1 MYLIT
6 GSAGFI
12 GFHFSLFLLK
22 KNKRVIGI
30 DNLNNY
36 YDQKLKKDRLK
47 ILKSYKN
54 FKFFKIDIQN
64 KKKLESLFKIQK
76 IRYVINLA
84 AQAGVR
90 YSVTNPEKYIE
101 TNING
106 FFNIINLSQ
115 KNKIKHF
122 LYAST
127 SSVYGNNDNYPL
139 KEDFSSS
146 HPAQIYAATKKSN
159 EMIAHSYS
167 SIFNLPTTGLRFF
180 TVYGPWGRPDMA
192 LFKFTKNI
200 LRKKKINLFNYG
212 HHVRDFTYIDDIVKS
227 IYLSLN
233 KIPKKNKSFN
243 LKKMNPKTSY
253 CPFKI
258 LNIGG
263 NQSVKLKKFVEIIE
277 KNIGIKSKKRYLPLQ
292 LGDIYKTQAS
302 TKWVY
307 ENIKFTPKIK
317 IEEGIPKFLNWYLRY
332 YKIKRKKNSEK

>member
-1 MYLIT
+1 MYLVT
-6 GSAGFI
+6 GCAGFI
-12 GFHFSLFLLK
+12 GFHFSLLLLK
-22 KNKRVIGI
+22 KGKKVIGV
-30 DNLNNY
+30 DNINNY
-36 YDQKLKKDRLK
+36 YDQKLKRDRLK
-47 ILKSYKN
+47 ILKKYKN
-54 FKFFKIDIQN
+54 FLFFKIDIKNN
-64 KKKLESLFKIQK
+64 KKLANVFKKYK
-76 IRYVINLA
+76 ISYVINLA

-115 KNKIKHF
+115 KKNIKHF

-127 SSVYGNNDNYPL
+127 SSVYGNNEKYPL

-200 LRKKKINLFNYG
+200 LKKKKIDLYNRG

-227 IYLSLN
+227 IYLSLK
-233 KIPKKNKSFN
+233 KIPKKNKFYD
-243 LKKMNPKTSY
+243 LKKMNPKNSY
-253 CPFKI
+253 CPFRI

-277 KNIGIKSKKRYLPLQ
+277 KNIGIKSKKKYLPMQ

-302 TKWVY
+302 TEWVNT
-307 ENIKFTPKIK
+307 NIKFIPKIR
-317 IEEGIPKFLNWYLRY
+317 IGEGIKKFLDWYFDY
-332 YKIKRKKNSEK
+332 YKIKR

>member
-1 MYLIT
+1 MYLVT
-6 GSAGFI
+6 GCWGFI
-12 GFHFSLFLLK
+12 GFYFSLLLLK
-22 KNKRVIGI
+22 KGKKVIGI
-30 DNLNNY
+30 DNINNY
-36 YDQKLKKDRLK
+36 YDQKLKRDRLK
-47 ILKSYKN
+47 ILKKYKN
-54 FKFFKIDIQN
+54 FLFFKIDIKNN
-64 KKKLESLFKIQK
+64 KKLANVFKKHK
-76 IRYVINLA
+76 ISYVINLA

-115 KNKIKHF
+115 KKNIKHF

-127 SSVYGNNDNYPL
+127 SSVYGNNEKYPL

-192 LFKFTKNI
+192 LFKITKNI
-200 LRKKKINLFNYG
+200 LKKKKIELYNRG

-227 IYLSLN
+227 IYLSLK
-233 KIPKKNKSFN
+233 KIPKKNKFYD
-243 LKKMNPKTSY
+243 LKKMNPKNSY
-253 CPFKI
+253 CPFRI

-277 KNIGIKSKKRYLPLQ
+277 KNIGIKSKKKYLTMQ

-302 TKWVY
+302 TEWVNT
-307 ENIKFTPKIK
+307 NIKFIPKIR
-317 IEEGIPKFLNWYLRY
+317 IGEGIKKFLDWYFDY
-332 YKIKRKKNSEK
+332 YKIKK

>member
-1 MYLIT
+1 MYLVT
-6 GSAGFI
+6 GCAGFI
-12 GFHFSLFLLK
+12 GFHFSLLLLK
-22 KNKRVIGI
+22 KGKKVIGI
-30 DNLNNY
+30 DNINNY
-36 YDQKLKKDRLK
+36 YDQKLKRDRLK
-47 ILKSYKN
+47 NLKKFKN
-54 FKFFKIDIQN
+54 FLFFKIDIRNN
-64 KKKLESLFKIQK
+64 KKLKSVFKKYK
-76 IRYVINLA
+76 ISYVINLA

-115 KNKIKHF
+115 KKNIKHF

-127 SSVYGNNDNYPL
+127 SSVYGNNKKYPL
-139 KEDFSSS
+139 REDFSSS

-167 SIFNLPTTGLRFF
+167 SIFHLPTTGLRFF

-200 LRKKKINLFNYG
+200 LTKKKIDLYNQG

-227 IYLSLN
+227 IYLSLK
-233 KIPKKNKSFN
+233 KIPKKNKFYD
-243 LKKMNPKTSY
+243 LKKMNPKSSY
-253 CPFKI
+253 CPFRI

-277 KNIGIKSKKRYLPLQ
+277 RNIGIKSKKRYLPMQ

-302 TKWVY
+302 TEWVN
-307 ENIKFTPKIK
+307 ENLKFIPKIK
-317 IEEGIPKFLNWYLRY
+317 INEGIKKFLDWYFDY
-332 YKIKRKKNSEK
+332 YKIKNKTK

>member
-1 MYLIT
+1 MYLVT
-6 GSAGFI
+6 GCAGFI
-12 GFHFSLFLLK
+12 GFHFSLLLLK
-22 KNKRVIGI
+22 KGKKVIGI
-30 DNLNNY
+30 DNINNY
-36 YDQKLKKDRLK
+36 YDQKLKRDRLK
-47 ILKSYKN
+47 NLKKFKN
-54 FKFFKIDIQN
+54 FLFFKIDIRNN
-64 KKKLESLFKIQK
+64 KKLKSVFKKYK
-76 IRYVINLA
+76 ISYVINLA

-115 KNKIKHF
+115 KKNIKHF

-127 SSVYGNNDNYPL
+127 SSVYGNNEKYPL
-139 KEDFSSS
+139 REDFSSS

-167 SIFNLPTTGLRFF
+167 SIFHLPTTGLRFF

-200 LRKKKINLFNYG
+200 LTKKKIDLYNQG

-227 IYLSLN
+227 IYLSLK
-233 KIPKKNKSFN
+233 KIPKKNKFYD
-243 LKKMNPKTSY
+243 LKKMNPKSSY
-253 CPFKI
+253 CPYRI

-277 KNIGIKSKKRYLPLQ
+277 RNIGIKSKKRYLPMQ

-302 TKWVY
+302 TEWVN
-307 ENIKFTPKIK
+307 ENLKFIPKIK
-317 IEEGIPKFLNWYLRY
+317 INEGIKKFLDWYFDY
-332 YKIKRKKNSEK
+332 YKIKNKKK